1 MAMTAC
7 YRNFDIPQISQGV
20 SHSHHLVTN
29 HQARH
34 LHSLQHLQ
42 TAAVTAL
49 SPALPQL
56 SSQQQPQKDYSIP
69 LHVDCSVEYELPN
82 QAKPPV
88 GARVEPLLMIH
99 PCYFRKMESQRRS
112 PFINN
117 MPNQQPSHI
126 SQSSSISSN
135 SIDSSNSNRSLRQ
148 HSSASSSRHHSHITQ
163 STSHHHNQLP
173 GSSNMQLPSSTT
185 SASSSSARIRSTQH
199 QQQINLQQQIDEYV
213 QRQIV
218 QMSAPPPPSITYSTI
233 TNSHNTSQ
241 HNSQSTSSNNNNNNH
256 YLVQQSQRA
265 PSTWDPYSISN
276 VGQHH
281 KSMQQQHQ
289 QQQKI
294 IQCHNAKQASHITN
308 SIIEGGGLL
317 CTGRWGDVIEKTS
330 SMAAIPRDYQSGP
343 ECIPNIKTNISNQ
356 TTANMYRNTVGKR
369 DAMLSGGC
377 NMYNG
382 DNTATE
388 ISQATAMWKA
398 DKASI
403 PREYQLESNN
413 NANKVVS
420 NSKSSSSNNNNMLS
434 STSSSNHQNNHNY
447 NTHNSLSAQ
456 VAQAAQDQRHLLSGK
471 YKQYLRSQRMHP
483 YSMLP
488 SGMTTAAG
496 GSAFPQLGA
505 TPTMFQQ
512 VSCFNV

>member
-20 SHSHHLVTN
+20 SHSHHLLTN

-34 LHSLQHLQ
+34 HGMSLQSLQ
-42 TAAVTAL
+42 TAAATAL
-49 SPALPQL
+49 SPALPQIP
-56 SSQQQPQKDYSIP
+56 SQQQPQKDYSIP

-88 GARVEPLLMIH
+88 GTRIEPLLMIH

-126 SQSSSISSN
+126 SQSNSISN
-135 SIDSSNSNRSLRQ
+135 SIDSSNTNRTLRQ
-148 HSSASSSRHHSHITQ
+148 HSSASSSRHHSQIIQ
-163 STSHHHNQLP
+163 STSHHHNQQP
-173 GSSNMQLPSSTT
+173 GSSNMQLPSSIST
-185 SASSSSARIRSTQH
+185 ASSSSARIRSSHH
-199 QQQINLQQQIDEYV
+199 QQQMNLQQQIDEYV

-241 HNSQSTSSNNNNNNH
+241 HISQSTSSNNSNNNH
-256 YLVQQSQRA
+256 YVVQQSQRA

-294 IQCHNAKQASHITN
+294 IQCHNTKQASHISNT
-308 SIIEGGGLL
+308 IIEGGGLL

-343 ECIPNIKTNISNQ
+343 ECIPNIKTNVTNQ

-377 NMYNG
+377 NMYNS
-382 DNTATE
+382 DNTAPE
-388 ISQATAMWKA
+388 ITHATAMWKPE
-398 DKASI
+398 KASV

-413 NANKVVS
+413 NTNKIVS
-420 NSKSSSSNNNNMLS
+420 NSKSSSSNNNILS
-434 STSSSNHQNNHNY
+434 STSSSNLQNNHNY
-447 NTHNSLSAQ
+447 TNNHNSLSAQ

-488 SGMTTAAG
+488 SGMTAA
-496 GSAFPQLGA
+496 SATGAYPQLGA

-512 VSCFNV
+512 ISCFNV